1 MCDAFDRL
9 YNQIRYENQKR
20 QNEYFIEFCKM
31 LKLLNFCGNYHCFC
45 PGNENYCA
53 YRNHSVYEKVAEYFK
68 KRRQNVWRNDAD
80 DSLYPVVTKN
90 CSRRFPAFVHFIKRA
105 FHHKERRCKKVNHIA
120 ENKNCHSVPQKCFF
134 ESKKKRNSKNH
145 SRNGVRYLRD

>member
-1 MCDAFDRL
+1 MCNAFDRL

-80 DSLYPVVTKN
+80 DSLYPVVAQN
-90 CSRRFPAFVHFIKRA
+90 CRLVSQLSFILS
-105 FHHKERRCKKVNHIA
+105 
-120 ENKNCHSVPQKCFF
+120 SVPFIIRKGVA
-134 ESKKKRNSKNH
+134 KK
-145 SRNGVRYLRD
+145 